1 MGDGPVISTNFYKN
15 FDNNF
20 CRKFIQ
26 LWNKQLSAYNF
37 RQLLY
42 TFICWYQLCAGIN
55 NCFTDKSSDEIF
67 KLFKE
72 EFTE

>member
-1 MGDGPVISTNFYKN
+1 MVSTNFYKN
-15 FDNNF
+15 LDNNF
-20 CRKFIQ
+20 CEKFTQ

-42 TFICWYQLCAGIN
+42 TFIYWYQLCAGIN
-55 NCFTDKSSDEIF
+55 SCFTDKNSDEIF
-67 KLFKE
+67 ELFKK